1 MADLRRQ
8 RALESCKRLLVAMG
22 AWRATDE
29 FDVENVWAVIPGL
42 ASRNRAQLDLP
53 VSAAQLLPELAVG
66 MGLAPG
72 ASTRT
77 IASAFLTNFGDY
89 PGTQEE
95 LLEASDYVRTQ
106 ANGGFGLM
114 TSKKPKG
121 PNLGF

>member
-8 RALESCKRLLVAMG
+8 RALESCKRLMVAMG
-22 AWRATDE
+22 AWSASDE
-29 FDVENVWAVIPGL
+29 FEVEHVWRFIPGL

-53 VSAAQLLPELAVG
+53 ASAAQLLPELAVG

-77 IASAFLTNFGDY
+77 IAAAFVANFGEY
-89 PGTQEE
+89 PGSSEE

-106 ANGGFGLM
+106 ANGGFGLVV
-114 TSKKPKG
+114 KKPKG